1 MWDPAALRQWWE
13 YLSLHSAWESL
24 VPDVVWAAVGPFVI
38 WGQVLVFF
46 FLFLV
51 ATVGR
56 RLRLRRKYVELL
68 EGVFQFASVKLE
80 DPEDEQEA
88 LAEGEEEEEGLV
100 ICPESPRAGS
110 SSPSGKFEF
119 QDSLPYV
126 VAGMRAVVQDCVSK
140 SFSSAELRT
149 WNMLSR
155 TKRQRY
161 LRLSPSLTV
170 FWMWG
175 FVIRWVFLMPVRVL
189 LLAMSLSTLV
199 LLCLA
204 VGFLPDSAFKR
215 RVNAWVVSWCFDF
228 VAGSLSVVARFHNKE
243 NRPTHGIA
251 VANHTSPIDSMVL
264 ATDKCYDMVGQRS
277 KGILGVFMRA
287 LARSSSH
294 IWFERTKSKERSQ
307 VAQMLQEHAQDTT
320 KPPILIFPEG
330 ICVNNTAVMQ
340 FKKGAFEIDSVVF
353 PIAIR
358 FDPRY
363 GDPFWYQDSFGA
375 YLFSMMTSWAIVCD
389 VWYLPPMR
397 RGENESAT
405 AFASRVKALI
415 AHRGG
420 FVQLAW
426 DGSIKLA
433 QKGNALWREKQTRW
447 RNKQQVEFAR
457 HLSVGE
463 DEDAAQ
469 EGKEEREEREKD
481 SEKDSEEGTPEDA
494 SREGKKEV

>member
-1 MWDPAALRQWWE
+1 MWNPEALRQWWE
-13 YLSLHSAWESL
+13 YLSLHSVWEAL

-56 RLRLRRKYVELL
+56 RLKLRRKYVELL

-80 DPEDEQEA
+80 EPEDSEGQE
-88 LAEGEEEEEGLV
+88 EGQEEGLV

-110 SSPSGKFEF
+110 TSPTGKFEF
-119 QDSLPYV
+119 QDSLPYI

-199 LLCLA
+199 VLCLA
-204 VGFLPDSAFKR
+204 VGFLPESDFKK

-243 NRPTHGIA
+243 NRPSHGIA

-294 IWFERTKSKERSQ
+294 IWFERTQSKERSQ
-307 VAQMLQEHAQDTT
+307 VAQMIQDHAQDTT

-363 GDPFWYQDSFGA
+363 GDPFWYQDSFGV

-433 QKGNALWREKQTRW
+433 QKGSALWQKKQTQW
-447 RNKQQVEFAR
+447 KNKQQVEFAR

-463 DEDAAQ
+463 DEDPNPEEEKA
-469 EGKEEREEREKD
+469 EEENKEEGMERD
-481 SEKDSEEGTPEDA
+481 SKENVLG
-494 SREGKKEV
+494 EGKKEV